1 MSKNNNQNL
10 QYNQLKDELVLIIDS
25 KIQENIPIISQSNKI
40 IEENK
45 RIIEIFL
52 EQKYQIDKIE
62 NLEKSSNKH
71 NDSLISHEI
80 KIGKIKDEISFIK
93 TKYDKIVLDNL
104 MVPGFIG
111 PSCQFKN
118 LSSYLKNNITEMGK
132 IKLEH
137 ESMKKDTKDFKI
149 KLDGASKN
157 ILNLI
162 DGGIV
167 RCNQYADNRINDFQ
181 IVLESKIKEMN
192 DKFMEIR
199 MKNIQYQNKIEQ
211 QINNLKNEFEE
222 KLENQK
228 NELIQLI
235 DDKMEYINLNYL
247 PLDKSPKLEEFDE
260 IKNNYNQLEKELK
273 EIKRI
278 LQNFKNS
285 NNNNRFQTENK
296 LSKFKKKNTFFK
308 EENIFENIKNNNIIN
323 KNNSPNY
330 NNVDDSP
337 KKEVNFKR
345 NKRNSVDFSFYLK
358 KQRERNLFSPQK
370 SKFNKNTNNLNTL
383 NLLNTSISPKN
394 HSSNKELNN
403 FEENKSN
410 TEGTDKKDGAT
421 RSISMPKKNN
431 SKKNLIN
438 LNLKKNLIEDT
449 NDNHSENINNI
460 NNQINIVKN
469 NSLIKESTRKN
480 ITNENNN
487 NIEQKDLIKI
497 KNNNNLITN
506 INENSHSLSSIS
518 NSSNQ
523 DNTNDE
529 NNMIINPKTILIN
542 KKNDFKSNLFEK
554 KTFLNTN
561 TLNKLEKQKHH
572 FLQDKLISLKTDLS
586 DNNESKMNSK
596 ISYNKSQGSY
606 KNEIAN
612 ELFTKYDK
620 STMSNNLNL
629 IKNKAKLDL
638 YNYSISTPDNRFL
651 LNAKINE
658 IIEPPAKDLF
668 FEKKNA
674 YEKNSGLANNKRNI
688 TLRPSLN
695 MQLFYGNFNEK
706 RKEKNN
712 RKINS
717 LSSEKHKIYNK
728 KINLIQ
734 INKLNQ

>member
-273 EIKRI
+273 EIKQI

-323 KNNSPNY
+323 KNNSLNY

-469 NSLIKESTRKN
+469 NSLIKETTRKN
-480 ITNENNN
+480 INNENNN

-506 INENSHSLSSIS
+506 NNENSHSLSSIS

-561 TLNKLEKQKHH
+561 TLNKLEKQNHR
-572 FLQDKLISLKTDLS
+572 FLQDKLMSLKTDLS